1 MGQLVTKSRVVIYGM
16 IIGLLALLAL
26 PVVSLA
32 AAGAPAS
39 DEEPR
44 RLNANDEAVI
54 APLSGPRNPANANP
68 VFDAYT
74 APGTMLARG
83 TNTQP
88 SGVLQLLTYEVEE
101 VAVPAGASIPTL
113 TGRSVGPTVVRL
125 SVIGGPFTMRS
136 IPPTIWVDDVP
147 LQFIAYSADLTRLS
161 VLAPDRTVLRNGA
174 VIALSYGDA
183 ATRERLPEPLTLGA
197 GSP

>member
-1 MGQLVTKSRVVIYGM
+1 MGQLMTRSRVVIYGM
-16 IIGLLALLAL
+16 IIGLLALLTL

-44 RLNANDEAVI
+44 KLNANDEAVI
-54 APLSGPRNPANANP
+54 APLSGPRNAANANP

-74 APGTMLARG
+74 APGRLLARG

-88 SGVLQLLTYEVEE
+88 SGALQLLTYELEE
-101 VAVPAGASIPTL
+101 VAVPAGVTIPTL
-113 TGRSVGPTVVRL
+113 AGRSVGATVMRL
-125 SVIGGPFTMRS
+125 SVIGGPFIMRS
-136 IPPTIWVDDVP
+136 LPPTIWVDDVP
-147 LQFIAYSADLTRLS
+147 LQFVAYSPDLTRLS

-183 ATRERLPEPLTLGA
+183 AARERLPEPLTLGA
-197 GSP
+197 GAP